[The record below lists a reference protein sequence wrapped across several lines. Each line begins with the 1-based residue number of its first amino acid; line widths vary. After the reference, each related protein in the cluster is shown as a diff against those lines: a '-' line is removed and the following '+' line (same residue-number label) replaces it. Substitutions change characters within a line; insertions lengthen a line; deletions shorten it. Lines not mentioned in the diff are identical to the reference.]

1 MQGRIAR
8 ALGAVGLVVCGT
20 TWLAGQTPGP
30 AAAAP
35 TFSKDVAPILYK
47 NCASCHR
54 PGEIG
59 PMSLLSYDEAR
70 PYAKSIAAK
79 VVAGTMPPWH
89 AAGPAGTFLND
100 RRLSDAEKTTLVRWS
115 ESGAPKG
122 DPKDL
127 PPVPTFAA
135 GWEIG
140 KPDVVL
146 SMSTPYAVPASGT
159 IDYQYFDIPTNFTED
174 KWIQSVE
181 VRPGARK
188 AVHHVLVF
196 AREPQASPRSTPA
209 WRQIPIG
216 TPAPPRPRPAP
227 AAGESSSRPRTR
239 QGTPGTL
246 IATTAPGTN
255 ALVYRPGTAALI
267 KAGSILTFQIHYTAF
282 GEATSDVSSVGFVF
296 ASQPPEQELKTG
308 AFLNASFAIPP
319 GASDYS
325 VPSAIQFNEDA
336 HIWGLFPHTHLR
348 GKGWEYRLIYPDG
361 RTEVVLSV
369 PKYDFNW
376 QTYYMFTNPIAV
388 PKGARLE
395 AIARYDNST
404 ANRSNPDPQDEVRW
418 GEQTWEEMQYTGI
431 TWTVD
436 QQRTTTAGGR
446 Q

>member
-1 MQGRIAR
+1 MQIAR
-8 ALGAVGLVVCGT
+8 YAGAVGLAIVCSSS
-20 TWLAGQTPGP
+20 WLAGQTPAA

-59 PMSLLSYDEAR
+59 PMSLLSYEEAR
-70 PYAKSIAAK
+70 PYAKSIATK
-79 VVAGTMPPWH
+79 VAAGTMPPWH
-89 AAGPAGTFLND
+89 ADAPAGMFLND
-100 RRLSDAEKTTLVRWS
+100 RRMSDAEKTTLVRWA
-115 ESGAPKG
+115 ESGAPRG
-122 DPKDL
+122 DAKDL
-127 PPVPTFAA
+127 PPVPTFSA

-140 KPDVVL
+140 KPDVIL
-146 SMSTPYAVPASGT
+146 SMAKPYDVPASGT

-181 VRPGARK
+181 VRPGARR
-188 AVHHVLVF
+188 AVHHILVF
-196 AREPQASPRSTPA
+196 AREPQVSPRSAPA

-216 TPAPPRPRPAP
+216 TPAPPRQRP
-227 AAGESSSRPRTR
+227 AAGAGTGRARPPAR
-239 QGTPGTL
+239 QGNPGTL

-255 ALVYRPGTAALI
+255 ALIYRPGTAAVI

-296 ASQPPEQELKTG
+296 ARQPPQQEMKTG

-319 GASDYS
+319 GASDHG
-325 VPSAIQFNEDA
+325 VPSAIQFSDDA

-348 GKGWEYRLIYPDG
+348 GTGWEYRLIYPDG
-361 RTEVVLSV
+361 RSEVVLAV

-376 QTYYMFTNPIAV
+376 QTYYMFANPIAV
-388 PKGARLE
+388 PKGSKLE
-395 AIARYDNST
+395 AFARYDNST
-404 ANRSNPDPQDEVRW
+404 ANRSNPDPKDEVRW

-436 QQRTTTAGGR
+436 QAKPTTAGGP

>member
-20 TWLAGQTPGP
+20 AWLAGQTP
-30 AAAAP
+30 AATAAEP

-59 PMSLLSYDEAR
+59 PMSLLSYEEAR
-70 PYAKSIAAK
+70 PYAKSIATK

-89 AAGPAGTFLND
+89 ADAPAGTFLND
-100 RRLSDAEKTTLVRWS
+100 RRLSDAEKTTLVRWA
-115 ESGAPKG
+115 ESGAPRG
-122 DPKDL
+122 DTKDL
-127 PPVPTFAA
+127 PPVPTFSA

-146 SMSTPYAVPASGT
+146 SMTTPFASRRRARSTIST
-159 IDYQYFDIPTNFTED
+159 STSRRT
-174 KWIQSVE
+174 
-181 VRPGARK
+181 
-188 AVHHVLVF
+188 
-196 AREPQASPRSTPA
+196 SPRTSGFN
-209 WRQIPIG
+209 RSKF
-216 TPAPPRPRPAP
+216 APVRAGPCTIFSCSRASRRCRRARLQHGGRSRSARRRRHVRVRLPRLARRATAPRPAGR
-227 AAGESSSRPRTR
+227 APRAR
-239 QGTPGTL
+239 L

-296 ASQPPEQELKTG
+296 AKQPPQQEMKTG

-319 GASDYS
+319 GASDHS
-325 VPSAIQFNEDA
+325 VPSAIQFNDDA

-388 PKGARLE
+388 PKGSKLE
-395 AIARYDNST
+395 AYRAL
-404 ANRSNPDPQDEVRW
+404 
-418 GEQTWEEMQYTGI
+418 
-431 TWTVD
+431 
-436 QQRTTTAGGR
+436 R
-446 Q
+446 QLHREPLESRPEG